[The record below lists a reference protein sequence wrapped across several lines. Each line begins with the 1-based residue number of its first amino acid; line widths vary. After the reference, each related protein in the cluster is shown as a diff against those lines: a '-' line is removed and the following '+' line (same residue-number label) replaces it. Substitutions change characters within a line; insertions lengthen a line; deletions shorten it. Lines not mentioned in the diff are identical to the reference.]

1 MADDKPVYLTES
13 GLQELQQELEQL
25 RVVRR
30 PEVAARIG
38 QAKEYGDISENAEY
52 EDAKNEQAFMEGR
65 IRTIENLLNRA
76 RLIKDDPAPAGGA
89 AVVRLGSRVTV
100 TPLGEGNGTAD
111 ESETW
116 KLVSSA
122 EANAVQGK
130 ISDEGPVGR
139 ALLGKRV
146 GDEVSVRAPAGTL
159 RFRIDSVE

>member
-13 GLQELQQELEQL
+13 GLEELQQELEQL

-52 EDAKNEQAFMEGR
+52 EDAKNEQAFIEGR

-76 RLIKDDPAPAGGA
+76 RLIKDDPVPASG

-159 RFRIDSVE
+159 RFRIDLVE

>member
-76 RLIKDDPAPAGGA
+76 RLIKDDPAPAGGG
-89 AVVRLGSRVTV
+89 VVRLGSRVTV